1 LAGINDGI
9 CYAEGCRTQAK
20 VKKLCASH
28 YYRMRKYGHFDRPGC
43 SVDECENPAAKYR
56 NGVSTGFCDDHL
68 VAQEGSRSING
79 DGYALVKKDGRFQ
92 AEHRIVM
99 EAHLGRELRK
109 GENVH
114 HRNGV
119 RDDNRL
125 ENLELWFTAQPY
137 GQRVT
142 ELLDYMFE
150 VHFDEVVERTRRH
163 PRFSEI
169 EW

>member
-1 LAGINDGI
+1 
-9 CYAEGCRTQAK
+9 
-20 VKKLCASH
+20 
-28 YYRMRKYGHFDRPGC
+28 M
-43 SVDECENPAAKYR
+43 
-56 NGVSTGFCDDHL
+56 DH
-68 VAQEGSRSING
+68 VEAQEGDRLITS
-79 DGYALVKKDGRFQ
+79 DGYAYVKADGRRE
-92 AEHRIVM
+92 AEHRVVM
-99 EAHLGRELRK
+99 EAHLGRKLRK

-125 ENLELWFTAQPY
+125 ENLELWFSPQPY
-137 GQRVT
+137 GQRVN

-150 VHFDEVVERTRRH
+150 VHFEEVVERTRNH

>member
-1 LAGINDGI
+1 MAGINDGI

-20 VKKLCASH
+20 AKKLCATH
-28 YYRMRKYGHFDRPGC
+28 YHRMRKYGTFDWPTCSNEGC
-43 SVDECENPAAKYR
+43 EKPAIK
-56 NGVSTGFCDDHL
+56 NLHGVSRGACADHVEMREGDRS
-68 VAQEGSRSING
+68 VAA
-79 DGYALVKKDGRFQ
+79 DGYAYIKIGGRRE
-92 AEHRIVM
+92 AEHRVVM
-99 EAHLGRELRK
+99 EAHLGRKLRK

-125 ENLELWFTAQPY
+125 ENLELWFSPQPY
-137 GQRVT
+137 GQRVN

-150 VHFDEVVERTRRH
+150 VHFEEVVERTRHH